1 MHRIRGCRR
10 RGRAAHREP
19 RSRPD
24 EALAGQPPH
33 RRPAR
38 PPPAT
43 PRLPFRRKKDMAGP
57 GSGRRARGDCRG
69 EGPAPL
75 IQQLAGTSGSAGAAA
90 LARKQP
96 LLPGV
101 GAAASSGCPGSCCR
115 HVINKPPA
123 RSSGPSA
130 RGASREAPAP
140 PPPRRTSSRGAG
152 ARARRAHVTRRPCV
166 PEPFPRVAPGG
177 GGVSSLSLFLQRRS
191 AAFSL
196 SFAKWQGLTGSF
208 TLPGLPDTP
217 ESQQDEESRAAIFS
231 YGVPEAPSLKV
242 TSGRK
247 EKEK

>member
-1 MHRIRGCRR
+1 MLTSTGLSEHFRPSATMPPPTSLEEATFYPAESRAPHRTAPHRGCRR

-24 EALAGQPPH
+24 KTLAGRPPH

-38 PPPAT
+38 PRPAT

-101 GAAASSGCPGSCCR
+101 GAATSSGCPGSCCR

-140 PPPRRTSSRGAG
+140 PPPAHLLPRGRGARPPSPRDP
-152 ARARRAHVTRRPCV
+152 ASSHPRALSA
-166 PEPFPRVAPGG
+166 GG
-177 GGVSSLSLFLQRRS
+177 
-191 AAFSL
+191 
-196 SFAKWQGLTGSF
+196 
-208 TLPGLPDTP
+208 
-217 ESQQDEESRAAIFS
+217 
-231 YGVPEAPSLKV
+231 
-242 TSGRK
+242 SGRWCVFVDRLH
-247 EKEK
+247 EAGASTAPPPFRGILLNGAD

>member
-1 MHRIRGCRR
+1 MPPPTSLEEATFYPAESGAAHRTAPRRGGRR
-10 RGRAAHREP
+10 RGQEAHREP

-24 EALAGQPPH
+24 KTLAGRPPH

-38 PPPAT
+38 PRPAT

-69 EGPAPL
+69 EDPAPL

-140 PPPRRTSSRGAG
+140 PPPAHLLPRGRGARPPSPRDPASSRPRVLPAG
-152 ARARRAHVTRRPCV
+152 GSGWWCV
-166 PEPFPRVAPGG
+166 FTKPEPALLRR
-177 GGVSSLSLFLQRRS
+177 LSTEFC
-191 AAFSL
+191 
-196 SFAKWQGLTGSF
+196 
-208 TLPGLPDTP
+208 
-217 ESQQDEESRAAIFS
+217 
-231 YGVPEAPSLKV
+231 
-242 TSGRK
+242 
-247 EKEK
+247 

>member
-1 MHRIRGCRR
+1 MILSHSTLLHIDNTHTYKPLETKHTRKAVLQQTSANFSGFEQALSAQSDNAPPTSREATFYPAESRAVHRIRGCRR

-140 PPPRRTSSRGAG
+140 PPPGAPPPAG
-152 ARARRAHVTRRPCV
+152 PGRAPA
-166 PEPFPRVAPGG
+166 AP
-177 GGVSSLSLFLQRRS
+177 
-191 AAFSL
+191 
-196 SFAKWQGLTGSF
+196 T
-208 TLPGLPDTP
+208 
-217 ESQQDEESRAAIFS
+217 
-231 YGVPEAPSLKV
+231 
-242 TSGRK
+242 
-247 EKEK
+247 